1 MISDNLREV
10 RQELRDS
17 CALAS
22 RQLKEVTLIAV
33 TKTVDVDHTIEL
45 VEQGVHHLA
54 ENRADKFLDKKEKMA
69 DFPNVSWHFIGNL
82 QRRKVKSV
90 INEID
95 FFHALDSIKLANEI
109 QKRAEKTIR
118 CFVEVNV
125 SGEAS
130 KQGISPD
137 ELEAFIDQL
146 AGMDHILVIGLMTML
161 PFDSTIEEQHRLF
174 AQLKTL
180 QENIQNPLC

>member
-95 FFHALDSIKLANEI
+95 FFQVFKLYALI
-109 QKRAEKTIR
+109 
-118 CFVEVNV
+118 VV
-125 SGEAS
+125 SRYIFYGYFLNHLLTFLS
-130 KQGISPD
+130 QVIVLVLPNSP
-137 ELEAFIDQL
+137 
-146 AGMDHILVIGLMTML
+146 
-161 PFDSTIEEQHRLF
+161 
-174 AQLKTL
+174 
-180 QENIQNPLC
+180 